1 MTDVVRDNIQIA
13 RGELGTNT
21 MDLLKKI
28 GHNFHVF
35 FNDENMSGNWSTYAY
50 DNPLDRKG
58 AIQLCT
64 TLERDKE
71 VPNDVRVRFGL
82 REMIEGYTTWV
93 IKVVPP
99 DSAIHLFQE
108 GDSSSRIWN
117 LNPGDFFTVSID
129 IEEFQFLNTRTSP
142 CESDPFY
149 SYHQCI
155 TQCATDQW
163 MDPKTWSDL
172 KLARGIDEELHYPCQ
187 IFGFDQDPKL
197 PPCKSI
203 DHELYAMNFF
213 VASGIYDNVR
223 SGGCL
228 QRCLKPCRRLKYT
241 FHQEKTETNFAS
253 KSAMLEIRSVQ
264 SLRPVFKEV
273 WNYEFGQMVAEIGG
287 NLGMFLGFSFLGS
300 VGWILQDKLRKMV
313 G

>member
-1 MTDVVRDNIQIA
+1 MAYRTFRELMTDIVRDNVQIA

-21 MDLLKKI
+21 MDLLKEI
-28 GHNFHVF
+28 GHNFHTF

-50 DNPLDRKG
+50 EGPLEERG
-58 AIQLCT
+58 AMQLCS
-64 TLERDKE
+64 TLERKKE
-71 VPNDVRVRFGL
+71 VPNNVRVRFGL
-82 REMIEGYTTWV
+82 KEMIEGDTTWV

-108 GDSSSRIWN
+108 GDSSARIWTV
-117 LNPGDFFTVSID
+117 NPGHFFTVSVD
-129 IEEFQFLNTRTSP
+129 VEEFQFLSTRTTP
-142 CESDPFY
+142 CESDPSY

-155 TQCATDQW
+155 TRCVTDQW
-163 MDPKTWSDL
+163 MDPKTWSNL
-172 KLARGIDEELHYPCQ
+172 EQ
-187 IFGFDQDPKL
+187 
-197 PPCKSI
+197 
-203 DHELYAMNFF
+203 
-213 VASGIYDNVR
+213 
-223 SGGCL
+223 
-228 QRCLKPCRRLKYT
+228 
-241 FHQEKTETNFAS
+241 TNFAPG
-253 KSAMLEIRSVQ
+253 SAMLEIRSVQ